1 MRENKCQRV
10 ATSKRFKEATR
21 FQEMIEKLQ
30 YLSKYRPSIK
40 EVMNQAAKI
49 SFEIDEASTL
59 KGFQNSDELHDAI
72 SSLQEEI
79 QVRKGEKNLKTQTV
93 TKHQQLLA
101 KV

>member
-10 ATSKRFKEATR
+10 ATSKRLKEATR

-30 YLSKYRPSIK
+30 YLSKYLPSIK

-79 QVRKGEKNLKTQTV
+79 KSEKERKT
-93 TKHQQLLA
+93 
-101 KV
+101 

>member
-1 MRENKCQRV
+1 MKLNVRSELEYDITMRENKCQRV

-30 YLSKYRPSIK
+30 YLSKYLPSIK

-49 SFEIDEASTL
+49 SFEIDEASTS
-59 KGFQNSDELHDAI
+59 KGFQNLGKLHDAI

-79 QVRKGEKNLKTQTV
+79 KSEKERKT
-93 TKHQQLLA
+93 
-101 KV
+101 

>member
-1 MRENKCQRV
+1 MRENKCQRA
-10 ATSKRFKEATR
+10 ATSKRLKEATR

-30 YLSKYRPSIK
+30 YLSKYLPSIK

-79 QVRKGEKNLKTQTV
+79 KSEKERKT
-93 TKHQQLLA
+93 
-101 KV
+101 